1 MDGRSS
7 RRQKRQSS
15 DSDGSFQSSTGD
27 VVWEAI
33 MPDDDSALRN
43 LAAGLRQVGLGMQRN
58 IEQLTFLL
66 QLANEMLARLEAH
79 VRE

>member
-1 MDGRSS
+1 
-7 RRQKRQSS
+7 
-15 DSDGSFQSSTGD
+15 
-27 VVWEAI
+27 